1 MTNIIYTVERIL
13 RVNKRMNKERGP
25 NVNRNVGE
33 FWWRIVYF
41 NWDNEQ
47 FTQKIRL
54 KKDNFNIIVN
64 RIEASIVKTPTNLV
78 PEPIKPNRQLGLTI
92 YKLAHGC
99 NLRSQTMFLNFPS
112 PLQLKPIFILL
123 RN

>member
-78 PEPIKPNRQLGLTI
+78 PEPIEPNRQLGLTI